1 MISAFFPANK
11 ILLFAAI
18 FYCFCCCFSFMF
30 LVKLSRS
37 FRSSFCSRYYLL
49 PTSEIEASEP
59 KFSSISLSFSKRFF
73 CFYFCSCHPLHVFFL
88 CFAKRRFEKRFAPQ
102 RVLVFL
108 VSVCVE
114 RDFCIVSSPK
124 SRADMNNFMFY
135 QSVSFKK
142 RYFWAMMVV
151 PLIFAV

>member
-18 FYCFCCCFSFMF
+18 FYCCCCFSFMF

-37 FRSSFCSRYYLL
+37 FRSSFCSRYYL

-102 RVLVFL
+102 RVLVFFW
-108 VSVCVE
+108 SVCVE